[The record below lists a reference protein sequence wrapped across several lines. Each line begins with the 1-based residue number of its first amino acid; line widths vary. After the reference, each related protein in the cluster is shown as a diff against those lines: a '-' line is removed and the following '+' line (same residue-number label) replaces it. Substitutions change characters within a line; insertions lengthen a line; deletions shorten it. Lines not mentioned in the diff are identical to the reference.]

1 MIKEWKRNGKSSIKG
16 KIGILFLIGLFTSFT
31 GGNFGG
37 VSFNFGEPEL
47 SSEKEIIM
55 FLLIML
61 FILIA
66 TIIASIASIFLIA
79 PFNLSRYYVYLKV
92 ARGENVRFVD
102 AFYGFKDYWASVR
115 LYLLTNIY
123 IFLWSCLL
131 LIPGI
136 VAKYKYSFA
145 FYYLAENPRSSAKKC
160 IKESK
165 ELTYCFK
172 GNLFLLDLS
181 FIGWDLLVLMT
192 LGILSIWVYPY
203 YQASYSTAYL
213 DLSTD
218 DVTKVNYA

>member
-37 VSFNFGEPEL
+37 VSFNSRELEL

-55 FLLIML
+55 FFLIML

-66 TIIASIASIFLIA
+66 TLIVSIASIFIIA
-79 PFNLSRYYVYLKV
+79 PFTLSRHYVYLKV

-123 IFLWSCLL
+123 IYLWSFLL

-136 VAKYKYSFA
+136 VAMYKYSFA

-181 FIGWDLLVLMT
+181 FIGWNLLVLMT
-192 LGILSIWVYPY
+192 LGILGIWVYPY
-203 YQASYSTAYL
+203 RQASYSTAYL

-218 DVTKVNYA
+218 DVTKVRYA